1 MAQRNRIP
9 VAWMKIYDP
18 AGNYKASCVDYAE
31 AAVLVSFLGNGS
43 QVRNGHGKKNVIWHE
58 GHEDQSAGESYD
70 RATAVMASRMMTHDP
85 EFTPE
90 QIAANE
96 RAQQGLEQARE
107 TARQMMAGAHE
118 NKNGFACTPIGLNRK
133 SAS

>member
-1 MAQRNRIP
+1 MAQQNRIP
-9 VAWMKIYDP
+9 VAWMKVYDA

-31 AAVLVSFLGNGS
+31 AAVLVAFLGDGS

-58 GHEDQSAGESYD
+58 GHEDQRAADSYD
-70 RATAVMASRMMTHDP
+70 HATAVMDERMTTHAP

-96 RAQQGLEQARE
+96 RAQKGLEQARE
-107 TARQMMAGAHE
+107 TARQMMA
-118 NKNGFACTPIGLNRK
+118 
-133 SAS
+133 SA